1 MSSPNKIALK
11 YEYEIS
17 DYYHQQFDGT
27 AYALDRK
34 TGKRVSGVSFSLYR
48 DGIHINYI
56 ETLPEY
62 RKHGVATRLIIWL
75 KQKHPGYT
83 LHPGM
88 VTDDGA
94 YLFKSLSQKR
104 KDAVTHRISP
114 KRKINR
120 KRE

>member
-48 DGIHINYI
+48 NVININYV

-62 RKHGVATRLIIWL
+62 RKHGVATRLIVWL

-83 LHPGM
+83 LNPGM
-88 VTDDGA
+88 VTDYGA
-94 YLFKSLSQKR
+94 YLFKSLFRKR
-104 KDAVTHRISP
+104 KRRGDTSHIS
-114 KRKINR
+114 KKKN
-120 KRE
+120 K